1 MAAKEASFDVVSEVN
16 MEEVK
21 NAIQIALKEL
31 KNRFDFKGSIADIKL
46 ENDKLVVVAED
57 DYKVEQVK
65 DILFGKL
72 VKRNVP
78 IKNIHFSES
87 EKSLGGTAR
96 QYGDLISAID
106 KENAK
111 KINTAI
117 KNSGIK
123 VKSQIQ
129 EDKIRVTGKSRD
141 DLQKVMALLRE
152 LDLPMALEF
161 NNYR

>member
-87 EKSLGGTAR
+87 EKALGGTAR
-96 QYGDLISAID
+96 QYGDLISGID

-111 KINTAI
+111 KSTQLS
-117 KNSGIK
+117 KTLGLKLSH
-123 VKSQIQ
+123 KS
-129 EDKIRVTGKSRD
+129 KKKKFG
-141 DLQKVMALLRE
+141 
-152 LDLPMALEF
+152 
-161 NNYR
+161 

>member
-1 MAAKEASFDVVSEVN
+1 MAAKEASFDVVSEMN

-21 NAIQIALKEL
+21 NAIQIALKEI

-46 ENDKLVVVAED
+46 ENDKLVIVAED
-57 DYKVEQVK
+57 DYKIEQVK
-65 DILFGKL
+65 DVLYSKL
-72 VKRNVP
+72 VKRGVP
-78 IKNIHFSES
+78 IKNIHFSTS
-87 EKSLGGTAR
+87 EKALGGAAR
-96 QYGDLISAID
+96 QYGELISGID

-111 KINTAI
+111 KINVAI
-117 KNSGIK
+117 KNSSLK

-141 DLQKVMALLRE
+141 DLQEVIVLLKK
-152 LDLPMALEF
+152 LDLPMELQF

>member
-1 MAAKEASFDVVSEVN
+1 MAAKEASFDVTSEMN

-21 NAIQIALKEL
+21 NSIQIALKEI

-46 ENDKLVVVAED
+46 ENGKLVLVAED

-65 DILFGKL
+65 DVLFSKL
-72 VKRNVP
+72 VKRAVP
-78 IKNIHFSES
+78 IKNIHFSDS
-87 EKSLGGTAR
+87 EKALGGNVR
-96 QYGDLISAID
+96 QYGDLISGID
-106 KENAK
+106 RDNAK
-111 KINTAI
+111 KINVAI

-141 DLQKVMALLRE
+141 DLQKVITLLRT
-152 LDLPMALEF
+152 LDLPVELQF
-161 NNYR
+161 TNYR

>member
-96 QYGDLISAID
+96 QYGDLISGID

-117 KNSGIK
+117 KNSGIT